1 ESSIKKTASGTLSYG
16 DLSQYADMRVVS
28 TPSVYSSGC
37 NTSYGTPRVFASA
50 VGGRTE
56 GNVKLELCVYVENW
70 SGPGDNDVPPYL
82 EPSMRFADDDRYKT
96 VTVSSTDPI
105 SYYYYTYDDSSYNYT
120 VSYGSYGS
128 GSSFA
133 QSVDLSNAGKYCHVT
148 FYTQS
153 GASCST
159 VIKVPDAVNLTYNLN
174 GGTGTTPSSQKVW
187 AGQSVRIAS
196 NSSTRTNCE
205 FLGWS
210 TTKYDV
216 LEYGKTVSNLLS
228 PGTAYTLNS
237 NTTLYA
243 VWRTIKVPYTIN
255 FTLNGKPAKNDFAY
269 ITGYVNGGTRV
280 TQSREFSYLEIPG
293 YTVSA
298 KIKSS
303 DENVFLMVGDNKSP
317 GYEYTIPTKTINTGT
332 TDTVNCG
339 TIHTVAYD
347 ANGGTYGK
355 DAAGNDIPGPEDM
368 TKYYG
373 TSIVVSSNTPT
384 RIGYNFT
391 QWKSDTTG
399 TSYNP
404 GTGYAYSQRGGTDTL
419 KAQWKPITYTIHFD
433 RNTPPGAVT
442 EVTGNMADISQ
453 TYDVDSK
460 LPKNAFKLDGCDF
473 QGWNTKPDGSGDSYK
488 DEEVIKNLTAKD
500 GETITLY
507 AQWKVTYKVVGSLND
522 VVSENFT
529 DANGTTYGNI
539 TYGKMIR
546 NNAVA
551 AYKDGDCNGDGHLT
565 TADAELITKYLNG
578 EVTPTDKQKVAM
590 DINGDGNITVSDRDK
605 VLQLIEELTLTSSKK
620 NVFTLMGTKL
630 MCYDYPG
637 YKIASS
643 IKKTTDDVYIM
654 GINDVTYSN
663 TTTREVNIP
672 EKIINSTFSDVIRFG
687 TIHTIHFS
695 PNDVTDGN
703 GSTEATNVPDDI
715 TKYYGKDIKIPDA
728 PKRDGYNFKGWTSD
742 KTPDKIYQPGD
753 TYNYAQRGGT
763 DTLTAQWEPITYTI
777 QFEKNKPA
785 SATHEVMYS
794 MDNIG
799 AVFDKAQ
806 NLPENQYKL
815 AGWVFIGWNT
825 KADGTGDFYADKAEV
840 INLTIKDKDT
850 VKLYAQ
856 WKNIDALPE
865 GSKDGGNIPDDVP
878 DSHGLML
885 RLNNNASLYSL
896 EEEIREAMADT
907 NGNLLY
913 ADNPDYEYLDVSDAA
928 FSIVTTADKDICVY
942 QTEGNKNSYYKVLN
956 GESYIETTKSG
967 KKILHK
973 FVGWSV
979 YKYATKSQS
988 SQVIH
993 TPGSNENMLDL
1004 IYEYQAVNELGLN
1017 DEGTPANSVLSDKA
1031 DQIIN
1036 RRDDL
1041 INAATDIADR
1051 KIVVYAIWDEYP
1063 LMQVKDI
1070 AILSTD
1076 FENIADKAILE
1087 EKIIKEIETAII
1099 TDKEDG
1105 NWNKGSN
1112 RDITVSID
1120 QISLTNAYE
1129 FLKQRYEYIKDGNTI
1144 YSSTGATSVN
1154 IIVTDKTGNKTA
1166 QIIEVWLNAANP
1178 MVVEKPG
1185 NAENDPNPIKA
1196 VTSYVRAIS
1205 REFYDKSE
1213 EEGGLLTASR
1223 WKTDDEYKTELINTF
1238 DILEKDD
1245 GYDQIWVFNANEV
1258 KEVQNYIKDNGLGN
1272 SEKIDGL
1279 SGFLEK
1285 FKSCRIYKK

>member
-1 ESSIKKTASGTLSYG
+1 MSVKKLRLSIISFIMIAFIIMSTLLSIPMRTYARSEDRDYPHSISLSLSRSGSTVTYSITVNVQEYIYNDGPTGGAFHPAGGDYEVTLTYNGTTIDVTSGYYDAARGTCTLVSKSGTFNCSGTVAATATIRYLNGGDSYGNDWTGYLVSASNSLNSDSSSSGGNTPTPAPDDRPGDAPVQFNERIWLNGTTLFYDFESSNDGGYDSCNSIYLSSSEKFFSGVDVHKPPFSTYKFSNQSKSTVDINSDSTHILWKDEEVDKNTFDGNMSFWGYRNLDVKEIYDLYKDRSYYFYLTVRRLFG
-16 DLSQYADMRVVS
+16 FD
-28 TPSVYSSGC
+28 SVYCEGMKACKVTYNWNYPTSQAAPSPEYLFQNYSITTIPSCNIARPGYVFKEWNTKPNGSGK
-37 NTSYGTPRVFASA
+37 TY
-50 VGGRTE
+50 
-56 GNVKLELCVYVENW
+56 L
-70 SGPGDNDVPPYL
+70 PGD
-82 EPSMRFADDDRYKT
+82 R
-96 VTVSSTDPI
+96 
-105 SYYYYTYDDSSYNYT
+105 
-120 VSYGSYGS
+120 
-128 GSSFA
+128 SSFA
-133 QSVDLSNAGKYCHVT
+133 ED
-148 FYTQS
+148 
-153 GASCST
+153 
-159 VIKVPDAVNLTYNLN
+159 
-174 GGTGTTPSSQKVW
+174 
-187 AGQSVRIAS
+187 
-196 NSSTRTNCE
+196 
-205 FLGWS
+205 
-210 TTKYDV
+210 
-216 LEYGKTVSNLLS
+216 
-228 PGTAYTLNS
+228 
-237 NTTLYA
+237 TTLYA
-243 VWRTIKVPYTIN
+243 VWKEPKVPYTIN
-255 FTLNGKPAKNDFAY
+255 FTLNGEPATNDFAY
-269 ITGYVNGGTRV
+269 ITGYVNGGIRV
-280 TQSREFSYLEIPG
+280 TQSREFSVLEIPG

-500 GETITLY
+500 GEMVILY

-578 EVTPTDKQKVAM
+578 EVTPTDKEKVAM

-687 TIHTIHFS
+687 TIHAIHFS

-742 KTPDKIYQPGD
+742 KTPNKIYQPGD

-763 DTLTAQWEPITYTI
+763 DTLTAQW
-777 QFEKNKPA
+777 
-785 SATHEVMYS
+785 
-794 MDNIG
+794 DN
-799 AVFDKAQ
+799 
-806 NLPENQYKL
+806 
-815 AGWVFIGWNT
+815 
-825 KADGTGDFYADKAEV
+825 
-840 INLTIKDKDT
+840 
-850 VKLYAQ
+850 
-856 WKNIDALPE
+856 NI
-865 GSKDGGNIPDDVP
+865 
-878 DSHGLML
+878 
-885 RLNNNASLYSL
+885 
-896 EEEIREAMADT
+896 
-907 NGNLLY
+907 
-913 ADNPDYEYLDVSDAA
+913 
-928 FSIVTTADKDICVY
+928 
-942 QTEGNKNSYYKVLN
+942 
-956 GESYIETTKSG
+956 
-967 KKILHK
+967 
-973 FVGWSV
+973 
-979 YKYATKSQS
+979 
-988 SQVIH
+988 
-993 TPGSNENMLDL
+993 
-1004 IYEYQAVNELGLN
+1004 
-1017 DEGTPANSVLSDKA
+1017 
-1031 DQIIN
+1031 
-1036 RRDDL
+1036 
-1041 INAATDIADR
+1041 
-1051 KIVVYAIWDEYP
+1051 
-1063 LMQVKDI
+1063 
-1070 AILSTD
+1070 
-1076 FENIADKAILE
+1076 
-1087 EKIIKEIETAII
+1087 
-1099 TDKEDG
+1099 
-1105 NWNKGSN
+1105 
-1112 RDITVSID
+1112 
-1120 QISLTNAYE
+1120 
-1129 FLKQRYEYIKDGNTI
+1129 
-1144 YSSTGATSVN
+1144 
-1154 IIVTDKTGNKTA
+1154 
-1166 QIIEVWLNAANP
+1166 
-1178 MVVEKPG
+1178 
-1185 NAENDPNPIKA
+1185 
-1196 VTSYVRAIS
+1196 
-1205 REFYDKSE
+1205 
-1213 EEGGLLTASR
+1213 
-1223 WKTDDEYKTELINTF
+1223 
-1238 DILEKDD
+1238 
-1245 GYDQIWVFNANEV
+1245 
-1258 KEVQNYIKDNGLGN
+1258 
-1272 SEKIDGL
+1272 
-1279 SGFLEK
+1279 
-1285 FKSCRIYKK
+1285 